1 MAAVPS
7 PELSSVR
14 GVYICSCGP
23 TQMPGSGT
31 SAFRCSWESHPAS
44 VDLKWGLAYVANRS
58 SKWRFD
64 LSLDAKW
71 ERWWSMNDLF
81 RDTNSL
87 SLLDKCIAAVIGI
100 LLIHGAFHLL
110 ERTLPQRFGKAD
122 SRYKVRKFVV
132 FTGYLSI
139 LLFLTILFEDRLGR
153 LSFALGV
160 AGAGVAVALQDVLA
174 SIAGAFSIGFSKLY
188 AVGDRVQI
196 GDIRGD
202 VIDIGLLRTTLME
215 TGNWVSKDL
224 YNGRIVRIPNS
235 AVLKGSVFN
244 YSQGFQ
250 FIWDEIKVL
259 FTTDSDCLLAKEVL
273 LRVAKEAVG
282 EYLVEAQTS
291 WKIVSDNFRSAN
303 PPLEPT
309 VALAVNGGSLE
320 FGVSYV
326 VDYTKRTAMQDRL
339 FTNIVQEVA
348 NSKGRLEWAT
358 STACPTVQLV
368 APPSTDGFPSASSQG
383 TGKAAGA
390 R

>member
-1 MAAVPS
+1 
-7 PELSSVR
+7 
-14 GVYICSCGP
+14 
-23 TQMPGSGT
+23 
-31 SAFRCSWESHPAS
+31 
-44 VDLKWGLAYVANRS
+44 
-58 SKWRFD
+58 
-64 LSLDAKW
+64 
-71 ERWWSMNDLF
+71 MNELF
-81 RDTNSL
+81 RDIDSL
-87 SLLDKCIAAVIGI
+87 SLFTKCIAAVVGI
-100 LLIHGAFHLL
+100 LVIHGAFHLL
-110 ERTLPQRFGKAD
+110 ERTVPKRFGKAD

-196 GDIRGD
+196 GDTRGD

-215 TGNWVSKDL
+215 TGNWVSKDF

-235 AVLKGSVFN
+235 TVLKGSVFN

-250 FIWDEIKVL
+250 FIWDEIKVTL
-259 FTTDSDCLLAKEVL
+259 TAASDCLLAKQVL
-273 LRVAKEAVG
+273 LRIAKEAVG
-282 EYLVEAQTS
+282 GYIVEAQTS

-309 VALAVNGGSLE
+309 VMLAVVGGSLE

-326 VDYTKRTAMQDRL
+326 VDYTKRTAMQDQL
-339 FTNIVQEVA
+339 FTKIVQEVA
-348 NSKGRLEWAT
+348 NSNGKLEWAT
-358 STACPTVQLV
+358 SSACPTTLSLTLPQADTPL
-368 APPSTDGFPSASSQG
+368 SASTQG
-383 TGKAAGA
+383 AGKAAGA